1 MHVLRAKIYTKL
13 IVVCGF
19 LIALT
24 DCRNK
29 KDVPITST
37 VCAKI
42 TNMFSSGLVE
52 AEFQSQWKQ
61 MPWPKL
67 FKSSVNSLWKVSFRR
82 RSFYVS
88 YQWPWFSPFLS
99 ERNVCRQSHSF
110 YVVFCFFLFFRHLWS
125 SSFLAHL
132 HLQPCGL
139 YMPTVTFWLHK
150 ELYTCLRLQKTFA
163 CKAYFRCQKY

>member
-37 VCAKI
+37 VCAKKP
-42 TNMFSSGLVE
+42 NMFSSGLVE

-110 YVVFCFFLFFRHLWS
+110 YVVFSFFFLFLSSLKFLIPRSFAFATLWFVYANS
-125 SSFLAHL
+125 HILTT
-132 HLQPCGL
+132 QGTL
-139 YMPTVTFWLHK
+139 YMFETT
-150 ELYTCLRLQKTFA
+150 EDICM
-163 CKAYFRCQKY
+163 